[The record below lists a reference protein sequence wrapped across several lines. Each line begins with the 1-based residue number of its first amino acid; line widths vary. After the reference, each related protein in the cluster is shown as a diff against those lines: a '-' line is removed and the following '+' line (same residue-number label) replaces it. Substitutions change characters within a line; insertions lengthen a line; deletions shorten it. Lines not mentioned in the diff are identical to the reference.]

1 MSASSAVPNANRSAN
16 IFAGSSRGSALAV
29 VYAELGFSNVD
40 VAGGAVMGAGM
51 LAIPT
56 MRFVGECSRG
66 TTATMDTKPTHNIA
80 LICVQRLK
88 RLTLVGAKSTV

>member
-1 MSASSAVPNANRSAN
+1 
-16 IFAGSSRGSALAV
+16 
-29 VYAELGFSNVD
+29 
-40 VAGGAVMGAGM
+40 MGAGM

-56 MRFVGECSRG
+56 MRFVGEYSRG